1 MAKIKPVIAA
11 KITIIEIRYSCLKSY
26 SLLPGIIFSA
36 ARQNKG
42 IKIALLTRVNIPE
55 TLKIML
61 ISYIKN
67 EIIKGEIV
75 KNNW

>member
-42 IKIALLTRVNIPE
+42 IKIALVTRVNTPE
-55 TLKIML
+55 KFKIML
-61 ISYIKN
+61 ISYIKK
-67 EIIKGEIV
+67 ERIKGEIV
-75 KNNW
+75 KNNR